1 VLAIARVNKLITIP
15 GNSSTLHQAALSEE
29 DIKLLEEEAEKA

>member
-15 GNSSTLHQAALSEE
+15 GNSSALHQAALSE